1 MVTRC
6 ATKKCFAQLWRT
18 SKIWMLI
25 TTLKGTAMTEQRERE
40 QHSFQLCSFQSEY
53 IEKLNSYGYVVIDNF
68 LPDELHRNLLDEFD
82 SNSSSIHYQIR
93 AGHYG
98 HVFHSPNTQLPD
110 ETEAYIARFSIL
122 DEREKL
128 PYLNIV
134 FKEYLIPLLK
144 LATNNLAQYA
154 LFPNAVRLRSG
165 DVFRT
170 HQDAYLGII
179 GYSFFINRGWKW
191 DYGGIL
197 TYVRD
202 EDIAEPIFP
211 KSNRLLLRNES
222 FKHFHFLNTIEQF
235 ALNDQY
241 IVLGWADVKKG
252 ESSSARGE
260 YYDF

>member
-1 MVTRC
+1 
-6 ATKKCFAQLWRT
+6 
-18 SKIWMLI
+18 
-25 TTLKGTAMTEQRERE
+25 MTDETRERE
-40 QHSFQLCSFQSEY
+40 CVCEREQDVFQLNAFENEY

-68 LPDELHRNLLDEFD
+68 LPDELHKNLLNEFD
-82 SNSSSIHYQIR
+82 NNSSTIHYQIR

-110 ETEAYIARFSIL
+110 KDEAYIARFSIL

-134 FKEYLIPLLK
+134 FKEHLIPLLK
-144 LATNNLAQYA
+144 IASNNLAQYA
-154 LFPNAVRLRSG
+154 LFPGAVRLRSG
-165 DVFRT
+165 DVYRT
-170 HQDAYLGII
+170 HQDAYAGII
-179 GYSFFINRGWKW
+179 GYSFFLNHGWKW

-202 EDIAEPIFP
+202 ENIADPIFP

-222 FKHFHFLNTIEQF
+222 FKHFHFLNSIEQF
-235 ALNDQY
+235 ALKDQY

-252 ESSSARGE
+252 ETSLARGD